1 MPPSSACAK
10 ARSIIAPPPS
20 SHAITAAGPA
30 SEEAYRA
37 PKSQPAPMIDPS
49 EANISPTSPTSRRS
63 NPRRG
68 GEAELAAIAALVDG
82 AGAGAGRLIAFEG
95 RAGMGKSRLV
105 AATREAA
112 SAAGLDVLAAR
123 AGELEQ
129 EFAFGVLRQL
139 FEPLLAAASQEER
152 ADLLAGAASLAG
164 PLFDDSPLAT
174 SLVGASDVSL
184 PTLHGLYWLVANIAS
199 RRPTLLAI
207 DDLHWCDAPTLRW
220 LAYLS
225 HRLEG
230 LPLLVA
236 VALRPLPQNDEAALL
251 TELVTGPAAV
261 VVHPGGL
268 GLESIASLARTALG
282 GEPEEAFCVA
292 CRDTTD
298 GNPLFLRALLDT
310 LAGEGMAAV
319 AEH

>member
-1 MPPSSACAK
+1 M
-10 ARSIIAPPPS
+10 
-20 SHAITAAGPA
+20 AA
-30 SEEAYRA
+30 S
-37 PKSQPAPMIDPS
+37 DPS
-49 EANISPTSPTSRRS
+49 AGAVSLHGAGAAFPSPLLER
-63 NPRRG
+63 
-68 GEAELAAIAALVDG
+68 EAELAAIAALVDG
-82 AGAGAGRLIAFEG
+82 AQQGAGRLLAFEG
-95 RAGMGKSRLV
+95 RAGVGKSRLV

-129 EFAFGVLRQL
+129 EFAFGVVRQL

-174 SLVGASDVSL
+174 SLVGASDVSF

-207 DDLHWCDAPTLRW
+207 DDLHWCDAPTLRL

-236 VALRPLPQNDEAALL
+236 VALRPPSQSDEAALL

-261 VVHPGGL
+261 VVRPGGL
-268 GLESIASLARTALG
+268 GLDSIANLARTALG
-282 GEPEEAFCVA
+282 GEPEHAFCVA

-298 GNPLFLRALLDT
+298 GNP
-310 LAGEGMAAV
+310 
-319 AEH
+319 